1 MNYYFNF
8 YTKNVMEKSYCAANF
23 FFAGYEVFKMPFP
36 LENAVERA
44 VTAGSCYV
52 VNTDTDVKKV
62 LFWSS
67 CWFSREQLSEYSK
80 FQEDLQRCPE
90 DAKFLMTLY
99 RGQMQLLPFSAAEF
113 EELPISEVY
122 RFLCRGTAHTVVFP
136 VSGKRE
142 PFHNLKI
149 KGG

>member
-1 MNYYFNF
+1 
-8 YTKNVMEKSYCAANF
+8 MEKSYCAANF
-23 FFAGYEVFKMPFP
+23 FFAGYEVFKMPRS

-44 VTAGSCYV
+44 VAVGSCYV
-52 VNTDTDVKKV
+52 VNCDTDVKKV

-67 CWFSREQLSEYSK
+67 CWFSREQLSEYPK
-80 FQEDLQRCPE
+80 FQEDLQRSPE

-99 RGQMQLLPFSAAEF
+99 CGQMQLLPFSAAEF

-122 RFLCRGTAHTVVFP
+122 QFLCKGTSHAVVFP